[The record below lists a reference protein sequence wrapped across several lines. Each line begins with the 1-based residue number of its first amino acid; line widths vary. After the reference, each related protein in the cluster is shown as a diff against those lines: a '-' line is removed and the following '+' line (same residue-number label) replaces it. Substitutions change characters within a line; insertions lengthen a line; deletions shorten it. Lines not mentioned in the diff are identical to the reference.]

1 MPKGRGMLRVHHAT
15 ALTASETAWL
25 PCASSSSVTATEMG
39 TWEPEMVTVTPPLA
53 EVASTSV
60 LVSSSCSSF
69 TLTPTWAPAER
80 ACKTQGRKT
89 RPR

>member
-1 MPKGRGMLRVHHAT
+1 MLGLSA
-15 ALTASETAWL
+15 ALA
-25 PCASSSSVTATEMG
+25 CAYQLA
-39 TWEPEMVTVTPPLA
+39 PPLA

-69 TLTPTWAPAER
+69 TFTPTWAPAER
-80 ACKTQGRKT
+80 ACKTQGRKA